1 MFQEIRQHL
10 DPDQQGGS
18 HVDSARA
25 LGIHPSALRVYTH
38 RLRKRLVLRV
48 RTKYAPR
55 NEAA

>member
-18 HVDSARA
+18 YVDSARA
-25 LGIHPSALRVYTH
+25 LGIRPSALRVYTH
-38 RLRKRLVLRV
+38 RLVLRV